1 MNGIDI
7 VYFKDENFYA
17 LACIFENYE
26 AECKYLKNLLKLFT
40 KYMDENGLNKNEPFR
55 LQTNSP
61 ATTIEAETIEELYT
75 NFKIFV
81 YDFCFLDKEIEE
93 EI

>member
-55 LQTNSP
+55 L
-61 ATTIEAETIEELYT
+61 
-75 NFKIFV
+75 
-81 YDFCFLDKEIEE
+81 
-93 EI
+93 